1 MLIRQYTPADRLQ
14 CIDIFNSNCPTYLDP
29 SEINGLENWL
39 NGLDKGEIVYKNSA
53 ADFFY
58 VVEHNNTV
66 IACGGFYIVKDKQQA
81 NMTWGMVNNLCHKQ
95 GYGKQLFQYRVIQIK
110 KLFPTHSIVLD
121 TSQHTYP
128 FFERFGFTVTNIIPN
143 AYGPGL
149 DRYDMINTG
158 Q

>member
-1 MLIRQYTPADRLQ
+1 MLIRPYTPDDRLS
-14 CIDIFNSNCPTYLDP
+14 CIAIFNSNCPTYLDP
-29 SEINGLENWL
+29 AEINGLENWL
-39 NGLDKGEIVYKNSA
+39 NGHDKREIVHKNSA

-58 VVEHNNTV
+58 MIENNDMI
-66 IACGGFYIVKDKQQA
+66 IACGGFYIVKDKSQA
-81 NMTWGMVNNLCHKQ
+81 NMTWGMVNNLYHKQ
-95 GYGKQLFQYRVIQIK
+95 GYGKLLFQYRVAQIK

-128 FFERFGFTVTNIIPN
+128 FFEQFGFTITNITPN

-149 DRYDMINTG
+149 DRFDMINTA